1 MVAKQVA
8 LRHNTSRLAGAYQV
22 PGLSGTLTV
31 AGQFVRSADRRTPAV
46 LR

>member
-8 LRHNTSRLAGAYQV
+8 LRHNTSRLAGPYQV
-22 PGLSGTLTV
+22 VGLSVTLTV
-31 AGQFVRSADRRTPAV
+31 AGQFVRSANRRTPAV